1 MDNHQAGTAGTKLRV
16 GIIYGGRS
24 SEHDVSLRSAAS
36 VFKRL
41 DRTRFEAKTIYID
54 RSGCWHWA
62 NIPESFMQSSEG
74 SLPTA
79 ENEPEVVLLPRPHR
93 ESNGS
98 SKAVFVYQDPALFGK
113 KEDLDVV
120 MLMVHGT
127 NCEDGTLQGLFDG
140 AEIAY
145 TGSGVLGSAIGM
157 DKEISKRLAEHAGIP
172 VVPYR
177 VARAW
182 DSPQKNEVLLADV
195 QKTFGFP
202 VFVKAAR
209 EGSSV
214 GVFKVKA
221 ASDFLAKLKECF
233 TYDNKVLIEQAIPA
247 REIEFSVMQNSDR
260 SKPPIVSIPAEIIP
274 NHEFYTYEAKYLD
287 ADGAIVKVPAE
298 ITETQK
304 VAMQKLAQ
312 DIFVALEIEG
322 YARVDLFLDS
332 KTGHY
337 YLNEVNTLPG
347 FTSISMF
354 PTLMEASGVNYTD
367 LITRLIELALTRNQG

>member
-1 MDNHQAGTAGTKLRV
+1 MDNHRAKKLKV

-41 DRTRFEAKTIYID
+41 DRTRFEPVTLYID
-54 RSGCWHWA
+54 KKGGWHWA
-62 NIPESFMQSSEG
+62 NIPESFAQSSEG

-93 ESNGS
+93 AADGS
-98 SKAVFVYQDPALFGK
+98 SKAVFVYQDPSMFGK
-113 KEDLDVV
+113 KEELDVV
-120 MLMVHGT
+120 MPMVHGT
-127 NCEDGTLQGLFDG
+127 NCEDGTLQGLFDS
-140 AEIAY
+140 AEIAF
-145 TGSGVLGSAIGM
+145 TGSGILGSAIGM
-157 DKEISKRLAEHAGIP
+157 DKEVSKRLAEHAGLP

-177 VARAW
+177 VARVW
-182 DSPQKNEVLLADV
+182 DTAEKNEALLKDV
-195 QKTFGFP
+195 EKSFGFP

-214 GVFKVKA
+214 GVFKVKTRE
-221 ASDFLAKLKECF
+221 DFLPRLKECF
-233 TYDNKVLIEQAIPA
+233 NYDTKVLIEKGIPA
-247 REIEFSVMQNSDR
+247 REIEFSVMENADR
-260 SKPPIVSIPAEIIP
+260 SKPPVVSIPAEIIP

-287 ADGAIVKVPAE
+287 DNGAVVKVPAE
-298 ITETQK
+298 ITDEQK
-304 VAMQKLAQ
+304 RIMSKLAQ

-332 KTGHY
+332 QTGEY

-354 PTLMEASGVNYTD
+354 PKLMEASGVAYSD
-367 LITRLIELALTRNQG
+367 LITQLIELAIKRNQR